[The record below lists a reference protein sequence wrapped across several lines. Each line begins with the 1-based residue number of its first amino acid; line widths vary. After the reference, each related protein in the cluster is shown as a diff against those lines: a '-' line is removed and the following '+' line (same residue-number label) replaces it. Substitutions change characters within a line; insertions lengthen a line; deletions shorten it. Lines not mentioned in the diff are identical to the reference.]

1 MALPRADFEDHGKG
15 LAIGQ
20 RTRVEHHCGEGNVL
34 MVGRVPQGISAYCFR
49 CDDKGFLPIQR
60 PLAERIAEL
69 TAAREAEGQARM
81 SLTLPMPAE
90 YDPQQWPAKARVWL
104 YKAGMSNDDIMAEGM
119 YYNERLLR
127 VVMPIYQGGKLVYWQ
142 ARGFDTAQAKY
153 LNPIIDRSTIAPT
166 YGQGDV
172 HVLTEDILS
181 AWKVGRVTKATSLM
195 GVRLNDT
202 LLAQLVADRKPIIVA
217 LDPDPP
223 GIAGAHQVAARCRM
237 VGLRTEI
244 LHTRLD
250 PKFLPRLEIEQC
262 LLDTLSSAP

>member
-1 MALPRADFEDHGKG
+1 MAHPPEVLRAAEY
-15 LAIGQ
+15 LVVGQ
-20 RTRVEHHCGEGNVL
+20 AVRVSHECGEGKCMQVSRNPKG
-34 MVGRVPQGISAYCFR
+34 VGYWCHR
-49 CDDKGFLPIQR
+49 CQDKGFLPIQR

-81 SLTLPMPAE
+81 SLALPMPAE
-90 YDPQQWPAKARVWL
+90 YDPQQWPDKARVWL
-104 YKAGMSNDDIMAEGM
+104 YKAGMSNDDIMAQGF
-119 YYNERLLR
+119 YYNGRMLR
-127 VVMPIYQGGKLVYWQ
+127 VVMPVRQDGKLVYWQ
-142 ARGFDTAQAKY
+142 ARGFDAAQAKY
-153 LNPIIDRSTIAPT
+153 LNPVIDRSTIAPT

-181 AWKVGRVTKATSLM
+181 AWKVGCVTKATSLM

-202 LLAQLVADRKPIIVA
+202 LLAQLVADRKPIVVA

-223 GIAGAHQVAARCRM
+223 GIAGAQQVAARCRM

-250 PKFLPRLEIEQC
+250 PKCLPRLEIKQC
-262 LLDTLSSAP
+262 LSDILS